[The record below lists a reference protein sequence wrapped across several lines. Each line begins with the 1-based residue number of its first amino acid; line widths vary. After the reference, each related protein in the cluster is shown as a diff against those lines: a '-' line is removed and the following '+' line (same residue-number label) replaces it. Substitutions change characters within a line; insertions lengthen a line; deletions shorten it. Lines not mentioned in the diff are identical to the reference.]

1 MPIQDVKVVV
11 IANGQALTA
20 GGFTGAWIDLVSLAL
35 KRNIKAVLA
44 LSIGTTAGTST
55 ITMQSAT
62 DTSGTGAVTAA
73 SFTATNTNAT
83 EVKHAVLAANHR
95 YVRLLNTQ
103 SATSDM
109 KATVIVA
116 GLGVYAP

>member
-1 MPIQDVKVVV
+1 MGVQDIKVVNV
-11 IANGQALTA
+11 ANGQALTA
-20 GGFTGAWIDLVSLAL
+20 GGFTGGWVDLVALAL
-35 KRNIKAVLA
+35 RRNIKAVLA

-62 DTSGTGAVTAA
+62 DTSGTGATTVV
-73 SFTATNTNAT
+73 SFTATNTNAF
-83 EVKHAVLAANHR
+83 EVKHAALAANHR

-103 SATSDM
+103 TATSDM

-116 GLGVYAP
+116 GLAQYAP